1 MRVFRPRK
9 SLMTTNDNDNDNII
23 LRAQETNTYL
33 LEKKSKKGSEN
44 SKTAKVMLYLCS
56 VKIEAEFLRPS

>member
-23 LRAQETNTYL
+23 LRAQETNIYL
-33 LEKKSKKGSEN
+33 LEKKQKKV
-44 SKTAKVMLYLCS
+44 AKIR
-56 VKIEAEFLRPS
+56 KPQK

>member
-1 MRVFRPRK
+1 
-9 SLMTTNDNDNDNII
+9 MTTNDNDNDNII
-23 LRAQETNTYL
+23 LRAQETNIYL
-33 LEKKSKKGSEN
+33 LEKKSCEN